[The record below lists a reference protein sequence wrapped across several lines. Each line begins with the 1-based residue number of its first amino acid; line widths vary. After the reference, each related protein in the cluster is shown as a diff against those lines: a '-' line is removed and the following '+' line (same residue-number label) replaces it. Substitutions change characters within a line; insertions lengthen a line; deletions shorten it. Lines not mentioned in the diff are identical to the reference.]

1 MKKFLLRVWLC
12 IWFIPAVSLL
22 WLAGFILG
30 VANLQNPIETAN
42 YIVRTT

>member
-1 MKKFLLRVWLC
+1 MKKFLLYIWLC
-12 IWFIPAVSLL
+12 IWFVPAVSLL

-30 VANLQNPIETAN
+30 VANLQSPIKTAN

>member
-1 MKKFLLRVWLC
+1 MKKYLLYVWLG

-30 VANLQNPIETAN
+30 IATLQNPIKTAN